1 MTLGSFVTAI
11 ASLSILF
18 VAGLVGTGLAFGA
31 YLIYDVRIRKIR
43 ADLSKSRTELGS
55 VRAEVRQLMHDRD
68 KLRNE
73 YRATERT
80 ISEAEQRRE
89 EAEAALQAMEKRR
102 AAFSRIRI

>member
-1 MTLGSFVTAI
+1 MTLGSIIAFI
-11 ASLSILF
+11 ASMSILF

-31 YLIYDVRIRKIR
+31 YLIYDVKIRKIR
-43 ADLSKSRTELGS
+43 ADLSKSQVELGS
-55 VRAEVRQLMHDRD
+55 VRSEVRLLMNNLDE
-68 KLRNE
+68 LREE

-80 ISEAEQRRE
+80 ICEAEQRRE